1 MILLFL
7 FPGVT
12 WAQSPSSQT
21 LSSQTLPQ
29 LSEIDQRD
37 EIRMPADFNLVE
49 FYLITVDV
57 GDNVW
62 DNFGHTA
69 LRMVDDN
76 TGTDLLFNWG
86 LFDTSGGVV
95 RFGIN
100 FARGI
105 MDYQLGVAPP
115 AWELGGYQQAGRTVW
130 QDRLRLSSA
139 QKQQLYQRLSWNLR
153 PDNIVYAYDYFYD
166 NCTTR
171 VRDYL
176 DEALGGQLSAQSTAL
191 TSRTYR
197 DEVVSHYVSIP
208 LIRFSLDILMNQ
220 RIDQRMSQW
229 ERMFLPLQLREQ
241 LNRQGLLEDPQI
253 LMQFPAPEA
262 GPNPYRLAAML
273 GIPLLL
279 LAAGIRKGSIAS
291 FSSQPGF
298 VLRAPAISYR
308 VLGLVALVVMLFSGV
323 YGLVMSLGWWV
334 SSHQDLHGNLN
345 LLLFWPTDLLG
356 LGLAL
361 RWLLHGKPVVVALR
375 RHQLI
380 ISYLVL
386 HLVAALVYLVMGATG
401 LSDQRVGALMLYV
414 VPVLLVFA
422 LLVSV
427 AGLRRS
433 RGLRFT

>member
-7 FPGVT
+7 LLALFQ
-12 WAQSPSSQT
+12 AQPVWSQPAA
-21 LSSQTLPQ
+21 LPPE
-29 LSEIDQRD
+29 LPAIDRRD
-37 EIRMPADFNLVE
+37 EIRMPADFSQVH

-57 GDNVW
+57 GDQVW

-86 LFDTSGGVV
+86 LFDTSGGVL
-95 RFGIN
+95 RFGFN

-115 AWELGGYQQAGRTVW
+115 GWELGGYQRAGRTVW
-130 QDRLRLSSA
+130 QDRLRLTTA
-139 QKQQLYQRLSWNLR
+139 QKQQLYQRIAWNLR
-153 PDNIVYAYDYFYD
+153 PDNVVYAYDYFYD

-176 DEALGGQLSAQSTAL
+176 DEALGGQLSGQTGAL
-191 TSRTYR
+191 TQGTYR
-197 DEVVSHYVSIP
+197 DEVVAHYASLP
-208 LIRFSLDILMNQ
+208 LIGFSLDVLMNH
-220 RIDQRMSQW
+220 RVDQRLTQW
-229 ERMFLPLQLREQ
+229 QRMFLPLQLRAQ
-241 LNRQGLLEDPQI
+241 LDRQGLLEDSEV

-262 GPNPYRLAAML
+262 GPNPYRMAAL
-273 GIPLLL
+273 LLIPLLL
-279 LAAGIRKGSIAS
+279 MAATIRKASIAS

-298 VLRAPAISYR
+298 ALRAPALSYR
-308 VLGLVALVVMLFSGV
+308 ALGLVALVICVFSGI
-323 YGLVMSLGWWV
+323 YGLAMSLAWLV
-334 SSHQDLHGNLN
+334 SSHEDLHGSLN

-361 RWLLHGKPVVVALR
+361 RWLVRGEPVLVTGA

-380 ISYLVL
+380 VSYLML
-386 HLVAALVYLVMGATG
+386 HVVAAMVYLVMGGFG
-401 LSDQRVGALMLYV
+401 LSGQYVGALMLYV

-422 LLVSV
+422 LVVLA